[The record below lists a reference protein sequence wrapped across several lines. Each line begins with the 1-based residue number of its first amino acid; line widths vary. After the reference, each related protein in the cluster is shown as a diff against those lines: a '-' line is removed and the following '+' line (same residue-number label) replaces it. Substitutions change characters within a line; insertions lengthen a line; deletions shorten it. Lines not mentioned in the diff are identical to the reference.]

1 MSRVGSP
8 VIHQTGMQASGSAE
22 AEAEAEAGAEA
33 EAEAEAERCLPL
45 SRRNPATPLAI
56 PVANQQAE
64 SWTHTMQALLTRSG
78 STGTM

>member
-22 AEAEAEAGAEA
+22 AEAEAEAG
-33 EAEAEAERCLPL
+33 AEAERCLPL